1 MCENV
6 LIVLIKKIKKEA
18 ADLLSSSIYLD
29 IILT

>member
-6 LIVLIKKIKKEA
+6 LIVLIKKIKKEE